1 MYYQKHT
8 YQMLYLQPAPLQN
21 VMAYPAHNPAM

>member
-8 YQMLYLQPAPLQN
+8 YQMLYMQPGTIAQCYGLSN
-21 VMAYPAHNPAM
+21 TILRC